1 MPARETIRPANGKPV
16 VLERRVMGPRPT
28 IEGSQVKAPLTLSD
42 VAERL
47 ETMIGRG
54 FFADVVAFDAEKIA
68 DHATYADPHRF
79 HEEKDEICAE
89 LSALRIE
96 ARDAGRASSSRQCGT
111 RR

>member
-47 ETMIGRG
+47 ETMIGR
-54 FFADVVAFDAEKIA
+54 VRRLIIS
-68 DHATYADPHRF
+68 YADPHRF